1 MNRLIGC
8 FCTSTLANKQLISI
22 LLVGLSIIQYTHFI
36 LNDNMTRLVGEEN
49 LGGKELPPSESSMIG
64 TRNQSFLPFFVGFIV
79 LPFILFSLTTEV
91 DRNAQELE
99 FDIHEDSIVIWPIF
113 LFGVFIYGFILKKKL
128 ISYGVASF
136 FLFAVLGYILGFW
149 EFRWSWGA
157 PTAIIFPHF

>member
-1 MNRLIGC
+1 
-8 FCTSTLANKQLISI
+8 
-22 LLVGLSIIQYTHFI
+22 
-36 LNDNMTRLVGEEN
+36 MTRLVDEEN
-49 LGGKELPPSESSMIG
+49 LSDNELPSSEPSMIG
-64 TRNQSFLPFFVGFIV
+64 TRNQRFLPFFIGFIV

-99 FDIHEDSIVIWPIF
+99 FDIHEDSIITWPIF

>member
-1 MNRLIGC
+1 
-8 FCTSTLANKQLISI
+8 
-22 LLVGLSIIQYTHFI
+22 
-36 LNDNMTRLVGEEN
+36 MTRLVGEEN
-49 LGGKELPPSESSMIG
+49 LGDNELPSSEPSMIG
-64 TRNQSFLPFFVGFIV
+64 TRNQRFLPFFIGFIV

-99 FDIHEDSIVIWPIF
+99 FDINEDSIIIWPIF